1 MESYIAISKN
11 SKEILNSAHLL
22 QSVEVS
28 ALISGEPGVGKK
40 SLSTYIV
47 SKAPIFKAKNL
58 QQDISDNIINLQN
71 CSIIIDK
78 IENITNVD
86 LLINWVSENNIRVIA
101 TTLKTELNAKLA
113 ELFSITIELPPLRDR
128 EEDVRALTIK
138 FSKEA
143 SSTLDLEQIIP
154 SRLMINISNNAHSLR
169 KSIYFSYLF
178 ETIGEDEILMFME
191 NYMFSNMH
199 GDSSY
204 KDFLYL
210 LEVPILKAASKKYK
224 SQVQMAKHLGL
235 NRITL
240 RKKLDTHKEFL
251 DDRT

>member
-1 MESYIAISKN
+1 MKDYIAISKN

-22 QSVEVS
+22 QSVEVN
-28 ALISGEPGVGKK
+28 ALISGEAGVGKK
-40 SLSTYIV
+40 SLSQYIV
-47 SKAPIFKAKNL
+47 PNAPVFKAKSL
-58 QQDISDNIINLQN
+58 QQDIIDNVIDLKD

-78 IENITNVD
+78 IENITNID
-86 LLINWVSENNIRVIA
+86 LLINWINENSIRVIA
-101 TTLKTELNAKLA
+101 TTLKEELNSKIG
-113 ELFSITIELPPLRDR
+113 EQFSITIELPPLKDR
-128 EEDVRALTIK
+128 EEDVKALTAK

-143 SSTLDLEQIIP
+143 STTLDLEQIIP
-154 SRLMINISNNAHSLR
+154 SKLMINISNNAHSLR

-191 NYMFSNMH
+191 NYMFSNMQ
-199 GDSSY
+199 GEDSY

-240 RKKLDTHKEFL
+240 RKKLDLHKDFL
-251 DDRT
+251 ND

>member
-1 MESYIAISKN
+1 MENYIAISKN

-22 QSVEVS
+22 QSVEVN
-28 ALISGEPGVGKK
+28 ALISGEAGVGKK
-40 SLSTYIV
+40 SLSQYIV
-47 SKAPIFKAKNL
+47 PKAPIFKAKNL

-71 CSIIIDK
+71 CSVIIDK

-86 LLINWVSENNIRVIA
+86 LFINWANENGIRVIA
-101 TTLKTELNAKLA
+101 TTLKDELNSKLA
-113 ELFSITIELPPLRDR
+113 ELFSITIELPPLRNR
-128 EEDVRALTIK
+128 EEDVKALTQK

-143 SSTLDLEQIIP
+143 SITLDLDQIIP
-154 SRLMINISNNAHSLR
+154 SKLMINISNNAHSLR

-191 NYMFSNMH
+191 NYMYSNMH
-199 GDSSY
+199 GENSY

-210 LEVPILKAASKKYK
+210 LEVPILKAANKKYK

-240 RKKLDTHKEFL
+240 RKKLDIHKEYL
-251 DDRT
+251 ND

>member
-1 MESYIAISKN
+1 MENYIAISKN

-22 QSVEVS
+22 QSVQVN

-40 SLSTYIV
+40 SLSQYIV
-47 SKAPIFKAKNL
+47 TKAPIFKAKNL

-71 CSIIIDK
+71 CSVIIDK

-86 LLINWVSENNIRVIA
+86 LFINWVNENGIRVIA
-101 TTLKTELNAKLA
+101 TTLKDELNSKLS
-113 ELFSITIELPPLRDR
+113 ELFSITIELPPLKER
-128 EEDVRALTIK
+128 EEDVKALTQK

-143 SSTLDLEQIIP
+143 SITLDLDQIVP
-154 SRLMINISNNAHSLR
+154 SKLMINISNNAHSLR

-191 NYMFSNMH
+191 NYMYANMQ
-199 GDSSY
+199 GENSY

-210 LEVPILKAASKKYK
+210 LEVPILKAANKKYK

-240 RKKLDTHKEFL
+240 RKKLDIHKEYL
-251 DDRT
+251 ND

>member
-1 MESYIAISKN
+1 MKDYIAISKN

-22 QSVEVS
+22 QSVEVN
-28 ALISGEPGVGKK
+28 ALISGEAGAGKK
-40 SLSTYIV
+40 SLSQYIV
-47 SKAPIFKAKNL
+47 PDAPIFKAKNL
-58 QQDISDNIINLQN
+58 QQDIIDNVINLKN

-78 IENITNVD
+78 IENITNID
-86 LLINWVSENNIRVIA
+86 LLINWIDENSIRVIA
-101 TTLKTELNAKLA
+101 TTLKEELNSKIA
-113 ELFSITIELPPLRDR
+113 EQFSITMELPPLKDR
-128 EEDVRALTIK
+128 EEDVKALTTK

-143 SSTLDLEQIIP
+143 STTLDLEQIIP
-154 SRLMINISNNAHSLR
+154 SKLMVNISNNAHSLR

-191 NYMFSNMH
+191 NYMYSNMH
-199 GDSSY
+199 GEDSY

-240 RKKLDTHKEFL
+240 RKKLDIHKDFL
-251 DDRT
+251 ND

>member
-1 MESYIAISKN
+1 MENYIAISKN

-22 QSVEVS
+22 QSVQVN
-28 ALISGEPGVGKK
+28 ALISGEAGVGKK
-40 SLSTYIV
+40 SLSQYIV
-47 SKAPIFKAKNL
+47 PKAPIFKAKNL

-71 CSIIIDK
+71 CSVIIDK

-86 LLINWVSENNIRVIA
+86 LFINWANENGIRVIA
-101 TTLKTELNAKLA
+101 TTLKDELNSKLS

-128 EEDVRALTIK
+128 EEDVKALTQK

-143 SSTLDLEQIIP
+143 SITLDLDQIIP
-154 SRLMINISNNAHSLR
+154 SKLMINISNNAHSLR

-191 NYMFSNMH
+191 NYMYANMK
-199 GDSSY
+199 GENSY

-210 LEVPILKAASKKYK
+210 LEVPILKAANKKYK

-240 RKKLDTHKEFL
+240 RKKLDIHKEYL
-251 DDRT
+251 ND

>member
-1 MESYIAISKN
+1 MNDYIAISKN

-22 QSVEVS
+22 QSVEVN
-28 ALISGEPGVGKK
+28 ALISGGPGVGKK
-40 SLSTYIV
+40 SISEYIV
-47 SKAPIFKAKNL
+47 PKAPIYKAKNL
-58 QQDISDNIINLQN
+58 QQDIIDKVINLQS

-86 LLINWVSENNIRVIA
+86 LLINWINENHIRVIA
-101 TTLKTELNAKLA
+101 TTLKEELNSKLSD
-113 ELFSITIELPPLRDR
+113 LFSITIELPPLKER
-128 EEDVRALTIK
+128 EEDVKALTNK

-143 SSTLDLEQIIP
+143 SNTLDLEQIIP
-154 SRLMINISNNAHSLR
+154 SKLMINISNNAHSLR

-191 NYMFSNMH
+191 NYMYTNMQ
-199 GDSSY
+199 GEDSY

-210 LEVPILKAASKKYK
+210 LEVPILRAASKKYK

-240 RKKLDTHKEFL
+240 RKKLDIHKDFL
-251 DDRT
+251 ND

>member
-1 MESYIAISKN
+1 MENYIAISKN

-22 QSVEVS
+22 QSVEVN
-28 ALISGEPGVGKK
+28 ALISGEAGVGKK
-40 SLSTYIV
+40 SLSKYIV
-47 SKAPIFKAKNL
+47 PKAPLFKAKNL
-58 QQDISDNIINLQN
+58 QEDIADNIISLQN
-71 CSIIIDK
+71 CSIIVDK
-78 IENITNVD
+78 IEQITNID
-86 LLINWVSENNIRVIA
+86 LLINWINENGIRIIA
-101 TTLKTELNAKLA
+101 TTLKEDLNSKLA
-113 ELFSITIELPPLRDR
+113 ELFSITIELPPLKER
-128 EEDVRALTIK
+128 EEDVKALTTK

-143 SSTLDLEQIIP
+143 SATLDLDLILP
-154 SRLMINISNNAHSLR
+154 SKLMINISNNAHSLR

-199 GDSSY
+199 GENSY

-210 LEVPILKAASKKYK
+210 LEVPMLKAATKKYK

-240 RKKLDTHKEFL
+240 RKKLDTHKEYL
-251 DDRT
+251 DE

>member
-1 MESYIAISKN
+1 MENYIAISKN

-22 QSVEVS
+22 QSVEVN

-40 SLSTYIV
+40 SLSQYIV
-47 SKAPIFKAKNL
+47 PKAPVFKAKNL

-71 CSIIIDK
+71 CSVVIDK

-86 LLINWVSENNIRVIA
+86 LFINWVNSNGIRVIA
-101 TTLKTELNAKLA
+101 TTLKEELNNRLA
-113 ELFSITIELPPLRDR
+113 ELFSITIELPPLRERD
-128 EEDVRALTIK
+128 EDVKALTQK

-143 SSTLDLEQIIP
+143 SITLDLDTIIP
-154 SRLMINISNNAHSLR
+154 SKLMINISNNAHSLR

-191 NYMFSNMH
+191 NYMYSNMK
-199 GDSSY
+199 GDNSY

-210 LEVPILKAASKKYK
+210 LEVPMLKAANKKYK

-240 RKKLDTHKEFL
+240 RKKLDIHKEYL
-251 DDRT
+251 ND

>member
-1 MESYIAISKN
+1 MNDYIAISKN

-22 QSVEVS
+22 QSVEVN
-28 ALISGEPGVGKK
+28 ALISGGSGVGKK
-40 SLSTYIV
+40 SISEYIV
-47 SKAPIFKAKNL
+47 PKAPIYKAKNL
-58 QQDISDNIINLQN
+58 QQDIIDKVINLQS

-86 LLINWVSENNIRVIA
+86 LLINWINENNIRVIA
-101 TTLKTELNAKLA
+101 TTLKEELNSKLSD
-113 ELFSITIELPPLRDR
+113 LFSITIELPPLKER
-128 EEDVRALTIK
+128 EEDVKALTNK

-143 SSTLDLEQIIP
+143 SNTLDLEQIIP
-154 SRLMINISNNAHSLR
+154 SKLMINISNNAHSLR

-191 NYMFSNMH
+191 NYMYTNMQ
-199 GDSSY
+199 GEDSY

-210 LEVPILKAASKKYK
+210 LEVPILRAASKKYK

-240 RKKLDTHKEFL
+240 RKKLDIHKDFL
-251 DDRT
+251 ND